1 MQLLRAFFKLIRWP
15 NLFFIALTQ
24 CLFYNQIG
32 SKYTNLQSV
41 FIFSAAQLPFIL
53 LLVASLLIASGGY
66 IINDYFDLHIDGV
79 NKPQSLVIDKIIKR
93 RWGIF
98 MHLLFSIGGIICS
111 AFVSYYTHQWLIV
124 IINSIT
130 VLLLW
135 FYSTH
140 FKKKLLLGNVVVSFL
155 TAWVILVIY
164 LLCIPP
170 FKMGQFLIQNNEI
183 NLSKLYKFTVV
194 YSGFAFII
202 SLIREVVKD
211 LEDMQGDAQF
221 GCRTMPIVWGVP
233 ATKVFAGVWIVVAI
247 MGLLI
252 IQGYSWQLGNPIVAG
267 LSFLFISVPL
277 MISLK
282 KLKEATL
289 PNQFH
294 KISSLLKLIML
305 AGILSML
312 FLKSF

>member
-1 MQLLRAFFKLIRWP
+1 MIQLLRAFFKLIRWP
-15 NLFFIALTQ
+15 NQFFIALTQ

-32 SKYTNLQSV
+32 SKFTKLNAG
-41 FIFSAAQLPFIL
+41 FIFSSNQLPFIL
-53 LLVASLLIASGGY
+53 LMLASLLIAAGGY

-79 NKPQSLVIDKIIKR
+79 NKPKSLVIDKIIKR
-93 RWGIF
+93 RWAIF
-98 MHLLFSIGGIICS
+98 WHLFFSIAGIICS
-111 AFVSYYTHQWLIV
+111 AFVSYFTHQWLIL

-164 LLCIPP
+164 LFCIPP
-170 FKMGQFLIQNNEI
+170 FKMAHFFIQNNEI

-194 YSGFAFII
+194 YAGFAFII

-211 LEDMQGDAQF
+211 LEDMQGDEQF

-233 ATKVFAGVWIVVAI
+233 ATKVFAGVWIVVAV
-247 MGLLI
+247 MGLLV
-252 IQGYSWQLGNPIVAG
+252 IQGYSWQLGNPLIAG
-267 LSFLFISVPL
+267 LSFLLISLPL
-277 MISLK
+277 LILLK
-282 KLKEATL
+282 KLKEASQ
-289 PNQFH
+289 PIHYH

-305 AGILSML
+305 AGILSMV
-312 FLKSF
+312 FL

>member
-1 MQLLRAFFKLIRWP
+1 
-15 NLFFIALTQ
+15 
-24 CLFYNQIG
+24 
-32 SKYTNLQSV
+32 
-41 FIFSAAQLPFIL
+41 
-53 LLVASLLIASGGY
+53 
-66 IINDYFDLHIDGV
+66 
-79 NKPQSLVIDKIIKR
+79 
-93 RWGIF
+93 
-98 MHLLFSIGGIICS
+98 
-111 AFVSYYTHQWLIV
+111 V

-164 LLCIPP
+164 LFCIPP
-170 FKMGQFLIQNNEI
+170 FKMGQLFIQNNEI

-194 YSGFAFII
+194 YAGFAFII

-247 MGLLI
+247 MCLLV
-252 IQGYSWQLGNPIVAG
+252 IQGYSWQLGNPLIAA
-267 LSFLFISVPL
+267 LSFLLISLPL
-277 MISLK
+277 LIVLK
-282 KLKEATL
+282 KLKQATM
-289 PNQFH
+289 PNQYH

-305 AGILSML
+305 AGILSMV
-312 FLKSF
+312 FS

>member
-1 MQLLRAFFKLIRWP
+1 MMQLFRAFFKLIRWP
-15 NLFFIALTQ
+15 NLVFIALTQ
-24 CLFYNQIG
+24 CLFYFQIG
-32 SKYTNLQSV
+32 NTFATNDFE
-41 FIFSAAQLPFIL
+41 FIFSAVQLPFIL
-53 LLVASLLIASGGY
+53 LVIASLLIAAGGY

-79 NKPQSLVIDKIIKR
+79 NKPKSLVIDKIIKR

-98 MHLLFSIGGIICS
+98 WHLFFSIAGIICS
-111 AFVSYYTHQWLIV
+111 AFVSYFTHQWLIV
-124 IINSIT
+124 IINSFT

-164 LLCIPP
+164 LFCIPP
-170 FKMGQFLIQNNEI
+170 FKMGQFSTQNNEI
-183 NLSKLYKFTVV
+183 NLSKFYKFTVV
-194 YSGFAFII
+194 YAGFAFII

-252 IQGYSWQLGNPIVAG
+252 IQGYSYQLGNPLIAG
-267 LSFLFISVPL
+267 LSFLLISLPL
-277 MISLK
+277 LIVLK
-282 KLKEATL
+282 KLKEAKH
-289 PNQFH
+289 PNQYH

-305 AGILSML
+305 AGILSMV
-312 FLKSF
+312 FL

>member
-1 MQLLRAFFKLIRWP
+1 MQLFRAFFKLIRWP
-15 NLFFIALTQ
+15 NLLFIALTQ
-24 CLFYNQIG
+24 CLFYTQIG
-32 SKYTNLQSV
+32 NKFATYDFE
-41 FIFSAAQLPFIL
+41 FIFSAAQLPFV
-53 LLVASLLIASGGY
+53 LLVIASLFIAAGGY

-98 MHLLFSIGGIICS
+98 MHLLFSIAGIICS
-111 AFVSYYTHQWLIV
+111 AFVSYFTHQWLIV

-164 LLCIPP
+164 LFCIPP

-194 YSGFAFII
+194 YAGFAFII

-233 ATKVFAGVWIVVAI
+233 ATKVFAGVWIVVAV

-252 IQGYSWQLGNPIVAG
+252 IQGYSWQLGNPLIAG
-267 LSFLFISVPL
+267 LSFLLISLPL
-277 MISLK
+277 LIVLK
-282 KLKEATL
+282 KLKEAKH
-289 PNQFH
+289 PNQYY

-305 AGILSML
+305 AGILSMV
-312 FLKSF
+312 FL

>member
-15 NLFFIALTQ
+15 NLLFIALTQ
-24 CLFYNQIG
+24 CLFYTQIG
-32 SKYTNLQSV
+32 NKFATYDFE
-41 FIFSAAQLPFIL
+41 FIFRAAQLPFD
-53 LLVASLLIASGGY
+53 LLVIASLLIAAGGY

-98 MHLLFSIGGIICS
+98 MHLLFSIAGIICS

-164 LLCIPP
+164 LFCIPP
-170 FKMGQFLIQNNEI
+170 LKMGQLFIQNNEI
-183 NLSKLYKFTVV
+183 NLNKLYKFTVV
-194 YSGFAFII
+194 YAGFAFII

-233 ATKVFAGVWIVVAI
+233 VTKVFAGVWIVVAI

-252 IQGYSWQLGNPIVAG
+252 IQGYSWQMGNPFVAG
-267 LSFLFISVPL
+267 LSFLFISLPL
-277 MISLK
+277 LITLK

-305 AGILSML
+305 AGILSMV
-312 FLKSF
+312 FL

>member
-15 NLFFIALTQ
+15 NLFFIVLTQ
-24 CLFYNQIG
+24 CLFYTQIAN
-32 SKYTNLQSV
+32 KFATIDFEL
-41 FIFSAAQLPFIL
+41 IFTTAQLPFIL
-53 LLVASLLIASGGY
+53 LVVASLLIAAGGY

-98 MHLLFSIGGIICS
+98 WHLFFSIAGIICS

-164 LLCIPP
+164 LFCIPP
-170 FKMGQFLIQNNEI
+170 IKMGQFLIQNNEI

-194 YSGFAFII
+194 YAGFAFII

-211 LEDMQGDAQF
+211 LEDMNGDAQF

-247 MGLLI
+247 MGLFV
-252 IQGYSWQLGNPIVAG
+252 IQGYSWQLGNPIVSG
-267 LSFLFISVPL
+267 LSFLFISLPL

-305 AGILSML
+305 AGILSMV
-312 FLKSF
+312 FL

>member
-1 MQLLRAFFKLIRWP
+1 MMQLLRAFFRLIRWP

-24 CLFYNQIG
+24 FLFYTQIG
-32 SKYTNLQSV
+32 NKFATYDFE
-41 FIFSAAQLPFIL
+41 FIFRAAQLPFIL
-53 LLVASLLIASGGY
+53 LVIASVLIAAGGY

-79 NKPQSLVIDKIIKR
+79 NKPKSLVIDKIIKR
-93 RWGIF
+93 RWAILW
-98 MHLLFSIGGIICS
+98 HLFFSIAGVICS
-111 AFVSYYTHQWLIV
+111 AFVSYFTHQWLIV

-135 FYSTH
+135 FYSTN

-164 LLCIPP
+164 LFCIPP
-170 FKMGQFLIQNNEI
+170 FEMGQFFIQNNEF

-194 YSGFAFII
+194 YAGFAFII
-202 SLIREVVKD
+202 SIIREVVKD
-211 LEDMQGDAQF
+211 LEDMHGDEQF

-233 ATKVFAGVWIVVAI
+233 ATKVFAGVWIVVAV

-252 IQGYSWQLGNPIVAG
+252 IQGYSWQMGNPLIAG
-267 LSFLFISVPL
+267 ISFLLISLPL
-277 MISLK
+277 LILLK

-289 PNQFH
+289 PKQYH

-305 AGILSML
+305 AGILSMV
-312 FLKSF
+312 FL